1 MVKFIL
7 QVHRAKEPNIYK
19 VLMFSDQ
26 QYKTLK
32 ISNLI

>member
-7 QVHRAKEPNIYK
+7 QIQKAKGDIYK